1 LDILRLH
8 SFAFVWA
15 YNTTWKTTIGFS
27 PYELVYVK
35 VVMLPVEFEIK
46 TLRTTLELGLDI
58 SEAQIEILD
67 HLNALDELRQED

>member
-1 LDILRLH
+1 
-8 SFAFVWA
+8 
-15 YNTTWKTTIGFS
+15 
-27 PYELVYVK
+27 
-35 VVMLPVEFEIK
+35 MLPVEFEIK